1 MPNME
6 EQTLQQL
13 TTQNQYLKRLIYCA
27 KQDNDKKRLE
37 YYRKHLEN
45 NNKDIENKLKEMKII

>member
-1 MPNME
+1 ME

-37 YYRKHLEN
+37 YYRKQLEN